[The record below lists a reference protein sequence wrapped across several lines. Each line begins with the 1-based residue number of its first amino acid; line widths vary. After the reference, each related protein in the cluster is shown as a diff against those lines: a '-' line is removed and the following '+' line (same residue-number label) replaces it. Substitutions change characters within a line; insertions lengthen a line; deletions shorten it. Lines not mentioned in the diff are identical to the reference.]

1 MEYIFE
7 ILGKVVV
14 TVGGAG
20 AIIIA
25 ISGYISKFY
34 ADWFMQKEK
43 AKYEKEIEEYKQQ
56 IQREL
61 EVARNLNEEIAY
73 KKRVIFDS
81 EYKYYIEIVPKLIT
95 TADDLTLYI
104 ATKLQLRDGD
114 EEEYDILNKIVEEK
128 KKIANEDLQTF
139 YECLS
144 MYAVFIEKDVY
155 EEMMH
160 FFSFG
165 LDILEEKQF
174 VDEDGEVMKLDQI
187 FTMCAEEEERIIDF
201 LRNKIRK

>member
-1 MEYIFE
+1 MEHIFE

-14 TVGGAG
+14 AVGGAG
-20 AIIIA
+20 VIIIA
-25 ISGYISKFY
+25 ISGYISKLF
-34 ADWFMQKEK
+34 ADWFLQKEK
-43 AKYEKEIEEYKQQ
+43 AKYQKEIEEYKQQ
-56 IQREL
+56 IQKEL

-81 EYKYYIEIVPKLIT
+81 EYKYYIEIVPKLIS
-95 TADDLTLYI
+95 AAGALTLYI

-114 EEEYDILNKIVEEK
+114 EENYDILNEIVIEK
-128 KKIANEDLQTF
+128 KKIAKEDLYSF
-139 YECLS
+139 YEHLS

-155 EEMMH
+155 EEMMY
-160 FFSFG
+160 FFDFG

-174 VDEDGEVMKLDQI
+174 IDEDGEVMDLDEI
-187 FTMCAEEEERIIDF
+187 LTMCANKEENVIDF

>member
-1 MEYIFE
+1 MEQIFE
-7 ILGKVVV
+7 ILGKAVVA
-14 TVGGAG
+14 VGGAG

-34 ADWFMQKEK
+34 ADWFLQKEK

-81 EYKYYIEIVPKLIT
+81 EYKYYIEIVPKLVSA
-95 TADDLTLYI
+95 ADALTLYI
-104 ATKLQLRDGD
+104 ATKIQLRDDD
-114 EEEYDILNKIVEEK
+114 ENYDILNEIVIEK
-128 KKIANEDLQTF
+128 KKNANEDLYSF
-139 YECLS
+139 YEHLS

-155 EEMMH
+155 EEMMY
-160 FFSFG
+160 FFEFG
-165 LDILEEKQF
+165 LDILDEKQF
-174 VDEDGEVMKLDQI
+174 IDEEGKVMELDNI
-187 FTMCAEEEERIIDF
+187 LTMCANKEESIIDF